1 MSIVNRLMAHID
13 EINRT
18 IVAIGELELADK
30 FKQQRLYEL
39 DQEKVR
45 QEANLILATL
55 KEGSAD
61 KCQNE

>member
-1 MSIVNRLMAHID
+1 MAHID

-18 IVAIGELELADK
+18 IVATGELELADK

-39 DQEKVR
+39 DQEKTR
-45 QEANLILATL
+45 KEAALILAVL
-55 KEGSAD
+55 NEGSAD